1 MFNDKRGKK
10 VVLVSHCILNQ
21 NTKLDRC
28 AHYSGAI
35 SEVVQLLLEK
45 GIGIIQM
52 PCPEMFRL
60 GLDRQ
65 VALSTDPTIESEDTR
80 IAKIMIDKKSQEI
93 CERMAED
100 VLYQI
105 EEYIN
110 NDFEVIG
117 LIGINGSP
125 TCGIETTWADFK
137 EFKGYGAFI
146 KALDSKLSMS
156 GIKLKMTGIK
166 AHDPISAVEAVNILI
181 GNK

>member
-1 MFNDKRGKK
+1 MFIDKRGKK
-10 VVLVSHCILNQ
+10 VVLVAHCVLNQ

-28 AHYSGAI
+28 AQYSGAI
-35 SEVVQLLLEK
+35 PEVVQLLLDK

-65 VALSTDPTIESEDTR
+65 VALSTNPTIESEDTR
-80 IAKIMIDKKSQEI
+80 IAEIMIDKKSQEI
-93 CERMAED
+93 CERMAD
-100 VLYQI
+100 DALFQI
-105 EEYIN
+105 EEYIK
-110 NDFEVIG
+110 NDFEIIG

-146 KALDSKLSMS
+146 KVLYSKISINGIKLSM
-156 GIKLKMTGIK
+156 KGIK
-166 AHDPISAVEAVNILI
+166 ANDPISAVEAVNILI
-181 GNK
+181 GDK